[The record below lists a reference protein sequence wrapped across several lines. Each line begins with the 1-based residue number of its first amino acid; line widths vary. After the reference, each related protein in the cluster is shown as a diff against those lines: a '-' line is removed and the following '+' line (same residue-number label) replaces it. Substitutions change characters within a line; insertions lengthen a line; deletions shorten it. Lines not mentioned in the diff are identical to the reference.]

1 MKIYRTVSL
10 KLSFK
15 HSVTL
20 TEGQETARHCHTWW
34 GIVNN
39 FDSLL
44 HWTGSGV

>member
-15 HSVTL
+15 HSVTFI

-39 FDSLL
+39 C
-44 HWTGSGV
+44 

>member
-20 TEGQETARHCHTWW
+20 TEGQETAIDTVIH
-34 GIVNN
+34 G
-39 FDSLL
+39 
-44 HWTGSGV
+44 GA

>member
-1 MKIYRTVSL
+1 MKIYRTASL

-39 FDSLL
+39 F
-44 HWTGSGV
+44 

>member
-15 HSVTL
+15 HSVKL

-39 FDSLL
+39 YSLL

>member
-20 TEGQETARHCHTWW
+20 TEGQETARHCLTWW

-39 FDSLL
+39 C
-44 HWTGSGV
+44 